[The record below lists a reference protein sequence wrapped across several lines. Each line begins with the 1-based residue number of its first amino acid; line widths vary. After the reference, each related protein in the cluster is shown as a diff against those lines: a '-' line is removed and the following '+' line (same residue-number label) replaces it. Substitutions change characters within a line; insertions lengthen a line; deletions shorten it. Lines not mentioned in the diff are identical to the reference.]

1 MEGKSVGPCFRK
13 NWLLGYHGLTDYPT
27 LYCLHMFMNF
37 MNTFFLFQLQNIS
50 EQVAS
55 YMRDPSRMVRQMQ
68 MRKSAVAVFGV
79 QFLKDCFGTI
89 DSATSDCRRLIALC
103 FCRYNVYEK
112 IVNFM
117 APETMA
123 ISPMLP
129 DLNNLFGLKKQ
140 KLAFIV

>member
-13 NWLLGYHGLTDYPT
+13 NWLLGYNGLTDCPT

-68 MRKSAVAVFGV
+68 MRKSAVTVFGIT
-79 QFLKDCFGTI
+79 KSDA
-89 DSATSDCRRLIALC
+89 SALADGDPELLDD
-103 FCRYNVYEK
+103 FEYNVYEK

-129 DLNNLFGLKKQ
+129 DLNNLFELKKQ
-140 KLAFIV
+140 KPAFIV